1 MGGLTVKN
9 EQQIKGGVK
18 MKKLK
23 NEKGFSLVELLI
35 VIAIMGVLAVIAF
48 NMFGGVLQ
56 GSKKSADAQQGK
68 QIEKALLTYCIE
80 SSDWDLNGTTSG
92 GAATLK
98 SVNTDQLIIALTSGI
113 SYSSIGYGPYISL
126 KDPAKLI
133 TDDINKSIY
142 TPQWNT
148 SNGGLYLGYQIDVWP
163 QKQTVVVVPTTG
175 ALGHATVHP

>member
-1 MGGLTVKN
+1 MGDLQVKN

-18 MKKLK
+18 MKKIK

-80 SSDWDLNGTTSG
+80 SGDWGLNGTTSPS
-92 GAATLK
+92 ATVLNTL
-98 SVNTDQLIIALTSGI
+98 NTDKVIIALTSGI
-113 SYSSIGYGPYISL
+113 SKGSISYGPYISL
-126 KDPAKLI
+126 KDPAQAI
-133 TDDINKSIY
+133 TDDINKPIY

-148 SNGGLYLGYQIDVWP
+148 SNGGLYKGFQIDVWP
-163 QKQTVVVVPTTG
+163 ENQTVVVVPTEG
-175 ALGHATVHP
+175 ALSTPVIH

>member
-1 MGGLTVKN
+1 MGDLEVKN

-18 MKKLK
+18 MKKIK

-80 SSDWDLNGTTSG
+80 SGDWDLAGTSSG
-92 GAATLK
+92 SALSAK
-98 SVNTDQLIIALTSGI
+98 NSNDLIIALTTGVSRGSI
-113 SYSSIGYGPYISL
+113 SYGPYISL
-126 KDPAKLI
+126 KDPAKPI
-133 TDDINKSIY
+133 TDDINKPIY

-175 ALGHATVHP
+175 ALAFPSIHR

>member
-1 MGGLTVKN
+1 MGDLQVKN

-18 MKKLK
+18 MKKIK

-80 SSDWDLNGTTSG
+80 SGDWDLTGTISG
-92 GAATLK
+92 SSILK
-98 SVNTDQLIIALTSGI
+98 NLTTDNLIIALTEGVSKGSI
-113 SYSSIGYGPYISL
+113 SYGPYISL
-126 KDPAKLI
+126 KDPAKPI
-133 TDDINKSIY
+133 TDDINKTIY

-148 SNGGLYLGYQIDVWP
+148 SNGGLYVGYQIDIWP
-163 QKQTVVVVPTTG
+163 QKQTVVVVPSEVLTK
-175 ALGHATVHP
+175 AAIHP